1 MPGKLGPRPA
11 DFDEVKVRESP
22 TFQNWM
28 ALQPGQVLRYAC
40 RDFVRGYQ
48 DDEEKLMRRIMIAR
62 RNNLKD
68 HAMLKRA
75 RGNNDNDASEEE
87 VGAEGGLLCHRSAGG
102 VYGSG
107 NSNSGSD
114 INELPPL
121 LPPSRRPK
129 RQREQRRQPQANEE
143 DDNERSPSGGYKKK
157 TKRNRAATTTQQRIN
172 RSDDDIIHE
181 MDMEAVEATRSYRK
195 WSALPN
201 DATFVYNQTYTKGK
215 DGDDWLLKKNI
226 WRRMRYRRQNRDK
239 VDELKHQ
246 VEGGERVRS
255 SSRRM
260 KETEGIDSS
269 SSTVHT
275 HDRNGTVDVGND
287 VVSRAV
293 RDAVRDAAAVA
304 SQLELGLMQ
313 GSVHSFHPASVGI
326 DVVAVAALNDPMV
339 VSALDAAAQLAASAV
354 AEAEAPALFGQSA
367 SV

>member
-1 MPGKLGPRPA
+1 
-11 DFDEVKVRESP
+11 
-22 TFQNWM
+22 
-28 ALQPGQVLRYAC
+28 
-40 RDFVRGYQ
+40 
-48 DDEEKLMRRIMIAR
+48 
-62 RNNLKD
+62 
-68 HAMLKRA
+68 
-75 RGNNDNDASEEE
+75 
-87 VGAEGGLLCHRSAGG
+87 

-114 INELPPL
+114 INQLPPL

-129 RQREQRRQPQANEE
+129 RQREQRRQSQENEE
-143 DDNERSPSGGYKKK
+143 EDNEQSPSGGHKKK

-239 VDELKHQ
+239 VYELKHQ

-255 SSRRM
+255 SSRRSDDI
-260 KETEGIDSS
+260 EGIDTS
-269 SSTVHT
+269 SSTIHA
-275 HDRNGTVDVGND
+275 HARNGTVDVGND

-304 SQLELGLMQ
+304 SQLELGLME

-326 DVVAVAALNDPMV
+326 DAVAVAALNDPMV